1 MTARVIAKT
10 AVAVSALLFSTVL
23 ANSQTPPAPSTG
35 SPGTSP
41 NTSQGSA
48 PSRAPAATS
57 NQQTAPGTGV
67 SSNSGSA
74 PGSTSGA
81 PSPSPS
87 ASGQP
92 GHATQPGTGT
102 QNSSTQPTTSPSG
115 ATSGSSQHAAP
126 GTSSTTSAATAPTVN
141 LTQQQRTEIR
151 QTVINGGNAPRVSSV
166 NFNIGVGVVVPQT
179 VQFAPLP
186 PTIVSIHPDWRGYDY
201 FVYAEEIIIVE
212 PGTRRIVAVLR
223 V

>member
-10 AVAVSALLFSTVL
+10 AVAVSALVFSTVL

-41 NTSQGSA
+41 STSQGSA
-48 PSRAPAATS
+48 PSRAPATTS
-57 NQQTAPGTGV
+57 NQQTAPGTT
-67 SSNSGSA
+67 SSA
-74 PGSTSGA
+74 
-81 PSPSPS
+81 PSPS

-102 QNSSTQPTTSPSG
+102 QNSSTQHTTSPSG
-115 ATSGSSQHAAP
+115 ATSGSSQSAAP
-126 GTSSTTSAATAPTVN
+126 GTSSPTSAATAPTVN

-186 PTIVSIHPDWRGYDY
+186 PTIVSIHPEWRGYDY

>member
-10 AVAVSALLFSTVL
+10 AVAVCALVFSAVL
-23 ANSQTPPAPSTG
+23 ANGQTVQGPTG
-35 SPGTSP
+35 SAPG
-41 NTSQGSA
+41 TSQGSA
-48 PSRAPAATS
+48 PSKAPTATS
-57 NQQTAPGTGV
+57 NQQTAP
-67 SSNSGSA
+67 SSTSA
-74 PGSTSGA
+74 PAAASPSATGDANRPNTTGRSTTGANA
-81 PSPSPS
+81 PSNTTDQPAS

-92 GHATQPGTGT
+92 GRANQPGTGT
-102 QNSSTQPTTSPSG
+102 
-115 ATSGSSQHAAP
+115 ASGSSQNAAP
-126 GTSSTTSAATAPTVN
+126 GTSSTSSATAPVVN

-179 VQFAPLP
+179 VNFAPLP
-186 PTIVSIHPDWRGYDY
+186 PTIVSIHPDWRGYYY

-212 PGTRRIVAVLR
+212 PGSRRIIAVLR

>member
-10 AVAVSALLFSTVL
+10 AVAVSALVFSAVL
-23 ANSQTPPAPSTG
+23 ANGQTVQAPTG
-35 SPGTSP
+35 SAPGA
-41 NTSQGSA
+41 NQGSA

-57 NQQTAPGTGV
+57 NQQTAP
-67 SSNSGSA
+67 SSTSA
-74 PGSTSGA
+74 PGAASPSATGDANRPNSTARSTTGANA
-81 PSPSPS
+81 PSNTTDQPAS

-92 GHATQPGTGT
+92 GRANQPGTG
-102 QNSSTQPTTSPSG
+102 
-115 ATSGSSQHAAP
+115 AASGSSQNAAP
-126 GTSSTTSAATAPTVN
+126 GPSSSTSSATAPVVN

-151 QTVINGGNAPRVSSV
+151 QTVINSGNAPRVSSV

-179 VQFAPLP
+179 VNFAPLP
-186 PTIVSIHPDWRGYDY
+186 PTIVSIHPDWRGYYY

-212 PGTRRIVAVLR
+212 PGSRRIIAVLR